1 MSYCV
6 VAAALSA
13 FSTAHVCLSGRA
25 RDTWKHGAKDALLL
39 PGKVAAL
46 HFNSKDKTVMCFLF
60 VTFQAFL
67 FLFLRIVKPESGT
80 LFFSSY
86 NLDE

>member
-25 RDTWKHGAKDALLL
+25 RDTWKHGAKDTLLL

-60 VTFQAFL
+60 VTGNMKHF
-67 FLFLRIVKPESGT
+67 KP
-80 LFFSSY
+80 FFFY
-86 NLDE
+86 F